1 MRGFERAVEWLR
13 PFVDSKTWDFC
24 VVWKLGDDPSRFI
37 EWKDCCCSGGIH
49 VKVEK
54 DESQQHLGPLC
65 RDAHFQH
72 SIRSKACE
80 ALSHFPFVM
89 SLYAGSHGEVAMSN
103 QPNWVNH
110 ANASGSDSSHETM
123 GTQVLIPVF
132 GGLIELFAS
141 KHIPKD
147 QNIIE
152 LVTTQCNALLK
163 PEVTTA
169 ESYTKENLDKWYHN
183 ALLEK
188 DLHNLPFS
196 ISLSTFI
203 PRIQSIPLASD
214 SNSHP
219 SLDGSSRGPSPS
231 VEHPPFASGSA
242 CSSQDEQLKQLI
254 GTYNGTKRLRCSK
267 NVSEQQAVF
276 VLDHK
281 TNSVNDKIRT
291 TKKPEKENYH
301 SKNLVTERNRRKKIK
316 DGLFKLRALVP
327 KISKMDRTAILT
339 DAIEYIGDL
348 QEEKKKLQNELTKI
362 EEEDCE
368 KSNLELKSAKLDKL
382 HKDMSAV
389 KQNQVSSGL
398 ADMEKMEVHVE
409 VNQITKREFLIKLY
423 YEHKRGG
430 FAKLMEG
437 IDSLGL
443 RVIDANV
450 TTFNG
455 KVLNIFKVEELVM
468 SDFPLGLIFS
478 ANTVSV
484 TLMLG
489 KQGFSFQEIERLVDR
504 PTELDKSDSCFH
516 IQYRKC
522 RLRVRQCT
530 VKWTARL
537 RDKKP
542 FHSCNFTSS
551 CSINHDSELLAV
563 KI

>member
-13 PFVDSKTWDFC
+13 PFVDSKAWDFC

-37 EWKDCCCSGGIH
+37 EWKDCCCSGGIN

-54 DESQQHLGPLC
+54 DELQKHLGPLC

-80 ALSHFPFVM
+80 ALSHFPFVL
-89 SLYAGSHGEVAMSN
+89 SLYAGIHGEVAMSN
-103 QPNWVNH
+103 QTKWVNH
-110 ANASGSDSSHETM
+110 ANASGSHSSHETM

-147 QNIIE
+147 LNIIE

-163 PEVTTA
+163 PEVTSA
-169 ESYTKENLDKWYHN
+169 ESYTKANLDKWYLN
-183 ALLEK
+183 TLLEK

-203 PRIQSIPLASD
+203 PRIQSIPPVSD
-214 SNSHP
+214 SNCH
-219 SLDGSSRGPSPS
+219 SLDGPSSGSSPS
-231 VEHPPFASGSA
+231 TEHPPFASGSA
-242 CSSQDEQLKQLI
+242 YISQDEQLNQLI
-254 GTYNGTKRLRCSK
+254 GTYYGTKRLRCSK
-267 NVSEQQAVF
+267 NVSEQQAGF

-281 TNSVNDKIRT
+281 NKSVNDKMRT
-291 TKKPEKENYH
+291 TKQPEKQNYH
-301 SKNLVTERNRRKKIK
+301 SKNLVTERNRRKKIN

-348 QEEKKKLQNELTKI
+348 QEEEKKLQNELRRI

-368 KSNLELKSAKLDKL
+368 KRNAELKSAKLDKL
-382 HKDMSAV
+382 HKDNMSAV
-389 KQNQVSSGL
+389 NQNQVSSGL
-398 ADMEKMEVHVE
+398 TEIPKTEVHVE
-409 VNQITKREFLIKLY
+409 VNHITKREFLIKLY

-443 RVIDANV
+443 GVIDANV

-468 SDFPLGLIFS
+468 SDFLLRPIFS

-484 TLMLG
+484 TLMQG
-489 KQGFSFQEIERLVDR
+489 KQGFSIQEIERLVDR
-504 PTELDKSDSCFH
+504 PNKLDKSDFCFN

-522 RLRVRQCT
+522 RLKARQCT
-530 VKWTARL
+530 VKWTVQL

-551 CSINHDSELLAV
+551 CSNNHDLELLAV
-563 KI
+563 KF